1 MKKLGKIA
9 LAGALAFGGFT
20 AVEILQPSIQAQAAV
35 ADDWPYKTFPQLH
48 NLDNNASLNVGNL
61 KQGQTITINEP
72 IGGGD
77 WATVKI
83 YRVMPDMSL
92 ARYKT
97 IENTGKG
104 EYEGK
109 FTTTITTAYDPGN
122 YVAVMQYGYESEG
135 NIYYYYTTGN
145 MFTISK

>member
-1 MKKLGKIA
+1 MKNLGKIA
-9 LAGALAFGGFT
+9 LVGALAFGGFT

-35 ADDWPYKTFPQLH
+35 ADDWPYKYFPELH
-48 NLDNNASLNVGNL
+48 NVDNNDRLNLGNL

-77 WATVKI
+77 SAIVKI
-83 YRVMPDMSL
+83 YRVMDDMSL

-97 IENTGKG
+97 ITDSDSD
-104 EYEGK
+104 EYNGK
-109 FTTTITTAYDPGN
+109 FTTTITSVYEPGN
-122 YVAVMQYGYESEG
+122 YVAVMQYTYESEG
-135 NIYYYYTTGN
+135 KYYNYYTTGN

>member
-1 MKKLGKIA
+1 MNRFKSVA

-20 AVEILQPSIQAQAAV
+20 AVELLQPSIQAQAAV

-48 NLDNNASLNVGNL
+48 NLSNNADLNFGNL
-61 KQGQTITINEP
+61 KQGQTITAREV

-83 YRVMPDMSL
+83 YRVMDDMSL

-97 IENTGKG
+97 ITDSDPAENSAT
-104 EYEGK
+104 
-109 FTTTITTAYDPGN
+109 FTTQITTAYDPGN
-122 YVAVMQYGYESEG
+122 YVAVMQYGYEFEGKSYYSYFTG
-135 NIYYYYTTGN
+135 NI
-145 MFTISK
+145 FTISK